1 MCYVDLLPKKP
12 DIVLTTTN
20 VSTLGLRA
28 VGICSKVKTEK
39 QTRYN
44 VRRPK
49 VSDRGAR
56 INGPMPSNTTKP
68 VVAPT
73 TVVSVVLRSV
83 AICLIPGV
91 NMELANGERTGRTIK

>member
-1 MCYVDLLPKKP
+1 MNLLPKKP
-12 DIVLTTTN
+12 DIVLTAIN
-20 VSTLGLRA
+20 VSTLGLKA

-39 QTRYN
+39 QTKYN

-49 VSDRGAR
+49 VSDRGAK
-56 INGPMPSNTTKP
+56 INGPMPSNTTNP

-73 TVVSVVLRSV
+73 TVVSVVFRSV

-91 NMELANGERTGRTIK
+91 NMELANGLRTGR